1 MTVQSS
7 ARLVALRAFGAAVA
21 ALSSVPYAA
30 PETPSSPPAAGAAVL
45 TASPGPRQTP
55 WKRSFNPFRGD
66 AEFLWP
72 ASAGVYEPLLVY
84 NRATGRYL
92 PWLATSYAWSPDNLR
107 LRFAIR
113 PGVLWSDGVAFAARD
128 VAFTFEL
135 MRRVPALDRQGIW
148 TFLSSVS
155 AIGTDAV
162 EFALKR
168 PFTPGLAA
176 IGQHAIVSEHKWK
189 DVAEPAAFDDPA
201 PVGTGPFTEVKRF
214 EATVYELGRNPK
226 YWQAGKP
233 AVEVLR
239 VPLYRSNA
247 DVFRALKAGELDWAS
262 LFVADVEKSWVAA
275 DPAHHQ
281 YWFPD
286 FGPMV
291 LLYLNTQQKPFDDRN
306 VRMALSMALDRPRIV
321 KEALNNYVVAADATG
336 LADSQRNWKDAGL
349 LANGGWTIR
358 DLARANKL
366 LDAAGLARGS
376 GQIRV
381 GPSGP
386 LRYELYVVRGW
397 TDWEAAAEILR
408 QNLAEVGIAVTVKA
422 IDYNAWDDA
431 LRRGRFALSMG
442 FGSRGPDPCQFYRDV
457 MDGSLV
463 RPAGERAEANFN
475 RFASDDATQ
484 LVRRFQS
491 VSDEKEQHTLATA
504 MQRLFIENAPSL
516 PLFASPLWGVFS
528 TTHLAGFP
536 TRFRPF
542 ASAVPGVG
550 PPPGGTDALPVLVE
564 VQPR

>member
-1 MTVQSS
+1 MTVAADSRLGSVRVFSVAIAGLIS
-7 ARLVALRAFGAAVA
+7 ALYVA
-21 ALSSVPYAA
+21 AEA
-30 PETPSSPPAAGAAVL
+30 PSPSPAGKTAVL
-45 TASPGPRQTP
+45 TASPGPRQNP

-92 PWLATSYAWSPDNLR
+92 SWLATSYAWSPDNLK

-128 VAFTFEL
+128 VTFTFEL

-155 AIGTDAV
+155 AISRDTV
-162 EFALKR
+162 EFTLKR
-168 PFTPGLAA
+168 PFTPGLAS
-176 IGQHAIVSEHKWK
+176 IGQCAIVSEHKWK
-189 DVAEPAAFDDPA
+189 DIADPAAFDDPA

-214 EATVYELGRNPK
+214 EPMLYELGRNPK

-233 AVEVLR
+233 AVELLR
-239 VPLYRSNA
+239 VPLYRSND
-247 DVFRALKAGELDWAS
+247 DVFRALQAGVLDWAS
-262 LFVADVEKSWVAA
+262 LFLPDVEKSWVAA
-275 DPAHHQ
+275 DPAHRQ

-291 LLYLNTQQKPFDDRN
+291 LLYLNTQQKPLDDRN

-321 KEALNNYVVAADATG
+321 KEALNNYVAAADTTG

-349 LANGGWTIR
+349 LAGNRWTIR
-358 DLARANKL
+358 DVGRANQL

-376 GQIRV
+376 GQIRL

-386 LRYELYVVRGW
+386 LRYELNVVKGW
-397 TDWEAAAEILR
+397 TDWVAAAEIIG
-408 QNLAEVGIAVTVKA
+408 QNLAEIGVAVSVKA
-422 IDYNAWDDA
+422 LDYNAWDDA

-463 RPAGERAEANFN
+463 RPVGERAEANFN

-484 LVRRFQS
+484 LVRRFEAL
-491 VSDEKEQHTLATA
+491 SDEKEQRPLAIA
-504 MQRLFIENAPSL
+504 MQRLFIMNAPSL
-516 PLFASPLWGVFS
+516 PLFASPLWGVFN
-528 TTHLAGFP
+528 TTHLSGFP